1 MNVKYQPYKTLLIR
15 DLVHFSINDL
25 ILFMTTTDSH
35 GVFWANGIV
44 FNRMDVLP
52 SEITSREEYMGQK
65 TYETV
70 IYAELPIYEKIIKN
84 KENMALYVINT
95 SNNLLSHYITK
106 YIKENS
112 KKTFI
117 LKSKEEVT

>member
-95 SNNLLSHYITK
+95 SNNLLSNYITK
-106 YIKENS
+106 YIKETRE
-112 KKTFI
+112 KTFI
-117 LKSKEEVT
+117 LNTNETVS

>member
-1 MNVKYQPYKTLLIR
+1 MVFFGLM
-15 DLVHFSINDL
+15 DL
-25 ILFMTTTDSH
+25 ILFMTTTDN
-35 GVFWANGIV
+35 GVFWANGII

-52 SEITSREEYMGQK
+52 SKITSKEEYMGQK